1 VLLAGL
7 IAPQSRGPWVGAAAL
22 ILLLVLTGPSA
33 AKGVARIAVLSLI
46 GIAALAP
53 TDFGQNLFLN
63 TLSSI
68 GEEDDTLSYRTRL
81 FQVSIVII
89 LENPFFG
96 SYDFLSQMEEM
107 RQGQGIIDL
116 VNTFIAVSLS
126 SGLVGL
132 SLFIG
137 CFLTAAFGIVRGMH
151 RLESRESEHYRLG
164 QALLAALVGTL
175 IIISSTSSITV
186 IPVIYWPLIGVGVA
200 YARLVRGSPGVETGQ
215 GAAASG
221 IGANSFPLATARA
234 SAPGRALL

>member
-1 VLLAGL
+1 
-7 IAPQSRGPWVGAAAL
+7 
-22 ILLLVLTGPSA
+22 
-33 AKGVARIAVLSLI
+33 
-46 GIAALAP
+46 
-53 TDFGQNLFLN
+53 
-63 TLSSI
+63 
-68 GEEDDTLSYRTRL
+68 
-81 FQVSIVII
+81 
-89 LENPFFG
+89 
-96 SYDFLSQMEEM
+96 
-107 RQGQGIIDL
+107 
-116 VNTFIAVSLS
+116 
-126 SGLVGL
+126 LVGL